1 MGQKQESMIHK
12 LGVHEPV
19 FTNSQLQLSSKLWS
33 KPKPYPTVKKFGSV
47 HFSFFFS
54 VSISTTWLQTVTFW
68 METNLKKCQKK
79 KKTSV
84 PRVFLPCWPS
94 LPPLNSPKHKRQV
107 GNLSKKLHEGSSH
120 FPCCQK
126 AVKKKKNQV
135 IIRTWTRGSAVLVIG
150 TDLPRCHFLLWH
162 LLGDTFIN
170 STNSTFVM
178 DRYLCRSVKCFQIFI
193 NAHTVP

>member
-19 FTNSQLQLSSKLWS
+19 FTKSQLQLSSKLWS

-79 KKTSV
+79 KRPLFPGCSCLAG
-84 PRVFLPCWPS
+84 PPCLPQIHQNTRGR
-94 LPPLNSPKHKRQV
+94 LATYPKNCTR
-107 GNLSKKLHEGSSH
+107 GLLIFPAAKKQL
-120 FPCCQK
+120 
-126 AVKKKKNQV
+126 KKKKKSGNYQDMNTWKCSAGHRDRLAEMPLLV
-135 IIRTWTRGSAVLVIG
+135 VTSAGGYVYQQHQQHIRNG
-150 TDLPRCHFLLWH
+150 
-162 LLGDTFIN
+162 
-170 STNSTFVM
+170 
-178 DRYLCRSVKCFQIFI
+178 QIFM
-193 NAHTVP
+193 

>member
-33 KPKPYPTVKKFGSV
+33 KPKLYPTVKKFGSV

-79 KKTSV
+79 KKDLCSQGV
-84 PRVFLPCWPS
+84 PALLALPASLKFTKTQEAGWQLIQKIARGVFSFSLLPKSS
-94 LPPLNSPKHKRQV
+94 L
-107 GNLSKKLHEGSSH
+107 
-120 FPCCQK
+120 
-126 AVKKKKNQV
+126 KKKKKSGNYQDMNTWKCSAGHRDRLAEMPLLV
-135 IIRTWTRGSAVLVIG
+135 VTSAGGYVYQQHQQHIRNG
-150 TDLPRCHFLLWH
+150 
-162 LLGDTFIN
+162 
-170 STNSTFVM
+170 
-178 DRYLCRSVKCFQIFI
+178 QIF
-193 NAHTVP
+193 T